1 MDQRQTGGEWEFQID
16 RWVEPNKREDGRV
29 YAIINMLPPGG
40 LYRIKVG
47 VTKHNGKCRI
57 RRYFRPPYIRGKTN
71 GYDAVNLNGEHI
83 KNLPREGKRAIRKAY
98 PLAVLML

>member
-29 YAIINMLPPGG
+29 YAVINMLPPGG

-47 VTKHNGKCRI
+47 VTKHNGKCII
-57 RRYFRPPYIRGKTN
+57 RRYFTPPCVRGKDN
-71 GYDAVNLNGEHI
+71 SYNQHI
-83 KNLPREGKRAIRKAY
+83 KNLPREGKRTIRKAY